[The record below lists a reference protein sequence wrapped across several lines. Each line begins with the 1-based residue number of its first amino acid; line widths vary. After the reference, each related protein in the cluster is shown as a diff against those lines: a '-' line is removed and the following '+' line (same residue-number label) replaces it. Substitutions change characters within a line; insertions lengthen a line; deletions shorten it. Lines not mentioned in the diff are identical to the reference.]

1 MLATPEM
8 QVFCAVSL
16 PLANGGAL
24 CYDIARWIG
33 RKAADVPGAAPH
45 REEKQMNV
53 KTITRA
59 AILIAL
65 LVALQYATASMGQ
78 FVTGSCVNLVLA
90 VAALFAGLWSGVAVA
105 LLSPFFAFLLG
116 VGPKLI
122 QIVPFIALGNV
133 VYVLVLALL
142 GKRFGKLPQILV
154 AVVAAAVCKFA
165 TLFLVIVRV
174 VLPMLGLPE
183 KQVQTMSVMFS
194 WPQLVTAL
202 IGGCLALVVV
212 PALKKA
218 FKE

>member
-1 MLATPEM
+1 
-8 QVFCAVSL
+8 
-16 PLANGGAL
+16 
-24 CYDIARWIG
+24 
-33 RKAADVPGAAPH
+33 
-45 REEKQMNV
+45 MNV

-142 GKRFGKLPQILV
+142 GKRFGKLPQSLV